1 MCAPYGFKCSACRR
15 SDICLSSDAKRYR
28 QERAEGAQKSHC
40 SDEALVVIASVE
52 SKVLWSSSSIHS
64 DEREVA

>member
-1 MCAPYGFKCSACRR
+1 MCAPCGFKCSACRR
-15 SDICLSSDAKRYR
+15 SDTCFSSDAKRYR
-28 QERAEGAQKSHC
+28 QERAGGTQESHY

-52 SKVLWSSSSIHS
+52 NKILWNASSNHS